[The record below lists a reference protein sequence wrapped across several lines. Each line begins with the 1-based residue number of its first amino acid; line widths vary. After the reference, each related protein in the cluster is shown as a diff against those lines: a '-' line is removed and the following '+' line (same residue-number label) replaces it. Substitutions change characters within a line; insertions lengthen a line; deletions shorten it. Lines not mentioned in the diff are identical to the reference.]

1 MDEELETDTTGWDY
15 FKRSPDIAKR
25 QSNASVIF
33 FAGVAVILGMLLVVY
48 TVYIVGKRRS
58 SLTAEEMEQQRIA
71 STVMR
76 DAGLAGLLK
85 EERVK
90 IYRAFVEA
98 RSFPYSKP
106 DATETTPDDPETTPD
121 DPETPQEDIS
131 GKDAKACNCE
141 TEDDSDAPTCSICL
155 NEYGRWARAA

>member
-1 MDEELETDTTGWDY
+1 MDEELQAANLSFDY
-15 FKRSPDIAKR
+15 DYIRAPEITER

-33 FAGVAVILGMLLVVY
+33 FAGVAVILGMLLVVF

-58 SLTAEEMEQQRIA
+58 SLSADEMEQQRIA

-90 IYRAFVEA
+90 IYRAFFEK

-106 DATETTPDDPETTPD
+106 DDAETT
-121 DPETPQEDIS
+121 QEDKS
-131 GKDAKACNCE
+131 GKGAKVCNCE
-141 TEDDSDAPTCSICL
+141 TEDDGIESDAPACSICL